1 MPTLP
6 LPLMTNLSVVPRAV
20 EEAIEN
26 MPLETSSPIVHAP
39 AVAPPENSNADLVA
53 EYILKR
59 LFGVVVPMPTLPLE
73 DCTMKCEPPTVKP
86 PVEMVEVAE
95 VEVALKLPKVGVE
108 VATRRPEELV
118 ERRELTAGLFRVSE
132 PSKRVEPWTVKLPPR

>member
-1 MPTLP
+1 MLAAVKFSLKNPLPATLNNAKGLVVPMPTLP

-26 MPLETSSPIVHAP
+26 LPLDTSYPIVHAP

-59 LFGVVVPMPTLPLE
+59 LFGVVVPMPTLP
-73 DCTMKCEPPTVKP
+73 
-86 PVEMVEVAE
+86 PVILIRSVD
-95 VEVALKLPKVGVE
+95 
-108 VATRRPEELV
+108 
-118 ERRELTAGLFRVSE
+118 
-132 PSKRVEPWTVKLPPR
+132 PS